1 MKNGHMTVKEIGMLI
16 EQMRAA
22 GMSDEEIVGYILTLA
37 DDGEEEQPAEEEKE
51 GSASA
56 PEGKE

>member
-1 MKNGHMTVKEIGMLI
+1 MKDGRMTLKEIVMLMLR
-16 EQMRAA
+16 MRAE
-22 GMSDEEIVGYILTLA
+22 GKSDEEIVGYILTLA

>member
-1 MKNGHMTVKEIGMLI
+1 MTVKEIGMLI
-16 EQMRAA
+16 EQMRAS

-37 DDGEEEQPAEEEKE
+37 DDGEEEQPAGEDKE